1 MNMGMRTP
9 SIKKSFNTR
18 TTSKMTRVVK
28 KSVNPLY
35 NKRGIG
41 FTKNPT
47 RSIKNSV
54 YKKTTFV
61 KLLQCNY
68 HL

>member
-1 MNMGMRTP
+1 MNIGMRTP

-18 TTSKMTRVVK
+18 TTSKMTRAVK

-41 FTKNPT
+41 FAKNPT